1 MSVTVV
7 NDWKFLE
14 DADMDEA
21 MKAIREYMEHLTTNE
36 PQLEQSLWLKTNENP
51 LRHFHI
57 ATYSS
62 QEALDNQIKSE
73 GTKRFVDRLYP
84 LIDQESVVMPAGPVI
99 ANTGTGPGEI

>member
-7 NDWKFLE
+7 NDWYFLK

-21 MKAIREYMEHLTTNE
+21 MMAMREYIDYLTANE
-36 PQLEQSLWLKTNENP
+36 PELEQSLWLKTNHNP
-51 LRHFHI
+51 QRHFHI

-62 QEALDNQIKSE
+62 QESLDRQIESE
-73 GTKRFVDRLYP
+73 GTRRFVERLYP
-84 LIDQESVVMPAGPVI
+84 LIDPGSVVMPAGPVI